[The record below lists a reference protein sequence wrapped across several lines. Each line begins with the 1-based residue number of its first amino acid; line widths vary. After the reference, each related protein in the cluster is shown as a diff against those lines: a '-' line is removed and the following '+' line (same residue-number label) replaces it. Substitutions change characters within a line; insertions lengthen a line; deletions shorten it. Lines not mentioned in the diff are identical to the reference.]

1 MNGAGLEGKLGSLF
15 QPALIFRPFTLSVNP
30 PPALM
35 ASHDRDGG
43 FIYDAPSDATEAAKE
58 LRLLLSVE
66 TGIVGRHPPA
76 HPITIPKDRSMAF
89 RFKRMTL
96 ACLLT
101 TVAMSPLAQADDPPA
116 QLGTVEVTATPMPEH
131 LGSVPQSVDVITHDQ
146 LVALHA
152 TDLRSALMLVAGV
165 DVGPSGDNGPAA
177 SVPQFQGL
185 AEFDAFLLLVDGVPV
200 GGAFNPD
207 LATVDLTGV
216 DRIEVIRGS
225 APVKYGA
232 TSFVGVINIIHV
244 KAGATGGTAG
254 VSFGSYGSKSIS
266 VTAPL
271 STDGTVRQTLIADY
285 HDQGLSDAR
294 AGWDRY
300 HILSRTAVET
310 DGNRFH
316 FDLDAMQIHAQP
328 GSPSPLA
335 PGDIRL
341 SPLVP
346 IGSNANPGDARMD
359 EDRVSLTLGDDANLK
374 WGTWST
380 VLSDAF
386 THQHNI
392 RGFLRSDQ
400 LTDTGQPNADG
411 FDQDQKH
418 IDLYFD
424 SHLLFDNQP
433 DLSFVVGFSY
443 LYGNGQ
449 EQSNNDQYF
458 IHLDGSNPPPTAGLP
473 IDETTAFSDIRSFAG
488 IYGSMDWTFAPD
500 WDFQAGLQLNHDVEN
515 NTASD
520 FSYRPVPS
528 AVAGGDHRS
537 DTRPSGMLALSYEA
551 WQQGADDLIVY
562 SNYRNTFKPAA
573 VDFGPE
579 YTPGLLQ
586 PETAR
591 QYEFGLKGVA
601 LDGRFNWEA
610 SSFLTDMDNT
620 VVNAD
625 INGKPGI
632 SNGGRQRFEGAELEA
647 DWRVTEDW
655 RWQAAYSYH
664 RATYRDF
671 LHDTDGTV
679 AGLTQ
684 DAGKRLELSPLDLFS
699 TGLFYMPARGFT
711 ANAVVR
717 YVGSRYFD
725 PENSVSTP
733 AYTTYDLGV
742 GYRFMGWTLSL
753 QGRNLN
759 DTRPPISNSELGDSQ
774 SYLLTAR
781 FFELSASVGF

>member
-1 MNGAGLEGKLGSLF
+1 
-15 QPALIFRPFTLSVNP
+15 
-30 PPALM
+30 M
-35 ASHDRDGG
+35 AQ
-43 FIYDAPSDATEAAKE
+43 
-58 LRLLLSVE
+58 RL
-66 TGIVGRHPPA
+66 P
-76 HPITIPKDRSMAF
+76 
-89 RFKRMTL
+89 RMLT
-96 ACLLT
+96 ACLT
-101 TVAMSPLAQADDPPA
+101 IGIAVSPATWADDQTA
-116 QLGTVEVTATPMPEH
+116 TLGTVEVTATPIPEH
-131 LGSVPQSVDVITHDQ
+131 LGTVPQSVDVITHDQ
-146 LVALHA
+146 LQALHA
-152 TDLRSALMLVAGV
+152 TDLRSALMMVAGV
-165 DVGPSGDNGPAA
+165 DIGPSGDNGPAA

-244 KAGATGGTAG
+244 KAGAPGGTARA
-254 VSFGSYGSKSIS
+254 SFGSYGTKSIG

-271 STDGTVRQTLIADY
+271 STEGPVKQTLMADY
-285 HDQGLSDAR
+285 RDQGLSEAR

-300 HILSRTAVET
+300 HVLSRTAIET
-310 DGNRFH
+310 EGNQFRL
-316 FDLDAMQIHAQP
+316 DVDAMQIRAQP

-335 PGDIRL
+335 PGDIQL

-346 IGSNANPGDARMD
+346 VDSNANPSNARMD
-359 EDRVSLTLGDDANLK
+359 EDRVSLTLSDDTDLK
-374 WGTWST
+374 WGSWST

-392 RGFLRSDQ
+392 RGFLRSDR
-400 LTDTGQPNADG
+400 LTDDGQPNADG
-411 FDQDQKH
+411 FDQDQEH
-418 IDLYFD
+418 MDLYFD
-424 SHLLFDNQP
+424 THVLFDARE

-449 EQSNNDQYF
+449 EQSNNDEYF
-458 IHLDGSNPPPTAGLP
+458 IHLDGSNPPSTADLP
-473 IDETTAFSDIRSFAG
+473 IDETTSFDDLRSFAG
-488 IYGSMDWTFAPD
+488 IYGSVDWTFAPS
-500 WDFQAGLQLNHDVEN
+500 WDFQMGLQLNHDVEN
-515 NTASD
+515 SSSAD
-520 FSYRPVPS
+520 FSYHPTPG
-528 AVAGGDHRS
+528 AVSGGDHRS
-537 DTRPSGMLALSYEA
+537 DTRPSGMLALSYAA

-562 SNYRNTFKPAA
+562 GNYRNTFKPAA

-579 YTPGLLQ
+579 YTPQLLE
-586 PETAR
+586 PETAQ
-591 QYEFGLKGVA
+591 QYEFGLKGN
-601 LDGRFNWEA
+601 LMDGRFDWEA
-610 SSFLTDMDNT
+610 SSFLTNMNNT

-625 INGKPGI
+625 INGGPGLT
-632 SNGGRQRFEGAELEA
+632 NGGQQRFEGVELEA
-647 DWRVTEDW
+647 DWHVTTDL

-664 RATYRDF
+664 RATYRNF

-699 TGLFYMPARGFT
+699 TGLFYMPDQGFT
-711 ANAVVR
+711 ANLVVR

-733 AYTTYDLGV
+733 AYTTYDAGV
-742 GYRFMGWTLSL
+742 GYRFGKWSLNL

-759 DTRPPISNSELGDSQ
+759 DTRPPVSNSELGDSQ
-774 SYLLTAR
+774 SYLLPGR
-781 FFELSASVGF
+781 FFELSASVDF

>member
-1 MNGAGLEGKLGSLF
+1 
-15 QPALIFRPFTLSVNP
+15 
-30 PPALM
+30 M
-35 ASHDRDGG
+35 A
-43 FIYDAPSDATEAAKE
+43 
-58 LRLLLSVE
+58 LRLPR
-66 TGIVGRHPPA
+66 IV
-76 HPITIPKDRSMAF
+76 T
-89 RFKRMTL
+89 
-96 ACLLT
+96 ACLITGL
-101 TVAMSPLAQADDPPA
+101 VASPLAKADDESA
-116 QLGTVEVTATPMPEH
+116 VIGTVEVTATPMPEH
-131 LGSVPQSVDVITHDQ
+131 LGTVPQSVDVITHDQ
-146 LVALHA
+146 LAALHA
-152 TDLRSALMLVAGV
+152 TDLRSALMMVAGV

-207 LATVDLTGV
+207 LATLDLTGV

-232 TSFVGVINIIHV
+232 TSFVGVINVIHV
-244 KAGATGGTAG
+244 KAGTPGSTAS
-254 VSFGSYGSKSIS
+254 VSLGSYGTRSLGI
-266 VTAPL
+266 TAPL
-271 STDGTVRQTLIADY
+271 GTDGPVKQTLIADY
-285 HDQGLSDAR
+285 RDQGVSDAR

-300 HILSRTAVET
+300 HILSRTAMET
-310 DGNRFH
+310 DANH
-316 FDLDAMQIHAQP
+316 FRLDVDAMQIRAQP

-335 PGDIRL
+335 PGDTQL

-346 IGSNANPGDARMD
+346 VDSNANPGNARMD
-359 EDRVSLTLGDDANLK
+359 EDRVSLTLADDAELK

-400 LTDTGQPNADG
+400 LTDDGRPNADG
-411 FDQDQKH
+411 LDQDQEH
-418 IDLYFD
+418 LDLYFD
-424 SHLLFDNQP
+424 THVLFDARD
-433 DLSFVVGFSY
+433 DLSFVLGFSY

-449 EQSNNDQYF
+449 EQSNNDEYF
-458 IHLDGSNPPPTAGLP
+458 IHLDGFNPPSTASLP
-473 IDETTAFSDIRSFAG
+473 IDETTSFNDLRSFAG
-488 IYGSMDWTFAPD
+488 VYGSLDWTFAPR

-515 NTASD
+515 SGSSD
-520 FSYRPVPS
+520 FSYHPVPG
-528 AVAGGDHRS
+528 AVFGGDHRS

-551 WQQGADDLIVY
+551 WQQGADDLIIY
-562 SNYRNTFKPAA
+562 GNYRNTFKPAA

-579 YTPGLLQ
+579 YTPQLLE

-591 QYEFGLKGVA
+591 QYEFGVKGN
-601 LDGRFNWEA
+601 LMDGRFDWEA

-625 INGKPGI
+625 INGGPGI
-632 SNGGRQRFEGAELEA
+632 TNGGQQRFEGVELEA
-647 DWRVTEDW
+647 DWRITTGL

-684 DAGKRLELSPLDLFS
+684 DAGNRLELSPLDLFS
-699 TGLFYMPARGFT
+699 TGLFYMPDQGFT
-711 ANAVVR
+711 ADLVLR

-733 AYTTYDLGV
+733 AYTTYDAGV
-742 GYRFMGWTLSL
+742 GYRFGRWNLDL

-759 DTRPPISNSELGDSQ
+759 DTRPPVSNSELGDSQ
-774 SYLLTAR
+774 SYLLPAR
-781 FFELSASVGF
+781 FFELSASVDF